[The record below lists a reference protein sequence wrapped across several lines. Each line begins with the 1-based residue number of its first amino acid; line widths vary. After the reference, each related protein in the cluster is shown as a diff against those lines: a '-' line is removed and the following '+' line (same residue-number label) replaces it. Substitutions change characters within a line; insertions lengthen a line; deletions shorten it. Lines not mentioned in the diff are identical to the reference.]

1 MLCLQVCRAHI
12 SSMVEALL
20 LGKVVN
26 CVQIIDGWFSSFT
39 VASPKLD
46 CCMLADTR
54 SFSLACD
61 IDILSKI
68 IPYLM
73 QKDHP
78 KMSTFHVIWV
88 ALTHILYVQNSPFAQ
103 HWNIGNIFW
112 LWYFFSGL
120 MCVISVYRKI
130 KVYPNYYKT
139 D

>member
-1 MLCLQVCRAHI
+1 MQSCIKVVFNAIDYLNFLLLSLQVCKAHI

-26 CVQIIDGWFSSFT
+26 RVQIIDEWFSSFT
-39 VASPKLD
+39 VASPKLY

-68 IPYLM
+68 IPYMM

-78 KMSTFHVIWV
+78 EMSMFHVIWV
-88 ALTHILYVQNSPFAQ
+88 ALTHIFY
-103 HWNIGNIFW
+103 
-112 LWYFFSGL
+112 
-120 MCVISVYRKI
+120 
-130 KVYPNYYKT
+130 
-139 D
+139 